1 MIKHRYSRTS
11 KKLDEKCK
19 TKMVFHQTNSYKD
32 MSSKKK
38 KKNKKKQL
46 QTKCKTTKYEDS
58 KQ

>member
-19 TKMVFHQTNSYKD
+19 TKMVFHQTSSYKD

-38 KKNKKKQL
+38 KKKVANKMQNNKI
-46 QTKCKTTKYEDS
+46 
-58 KQ
+58 